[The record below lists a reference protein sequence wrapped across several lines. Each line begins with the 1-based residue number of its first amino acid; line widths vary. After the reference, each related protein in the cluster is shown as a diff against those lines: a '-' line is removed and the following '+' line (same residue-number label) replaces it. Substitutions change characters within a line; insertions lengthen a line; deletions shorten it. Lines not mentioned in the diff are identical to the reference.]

1 MWQISSRHAFLG
13 ITPALKS
20 TRKGIL
26 RAREMQGKIGRLSV
40 AGLHIA

>member
-13 ITPALKS
+13 ITSAFKS
-20 TRKGIL
+20 TRKGSL
-26 RAREMQGKIGRLSV
+26 RARERQGKVGCLSV